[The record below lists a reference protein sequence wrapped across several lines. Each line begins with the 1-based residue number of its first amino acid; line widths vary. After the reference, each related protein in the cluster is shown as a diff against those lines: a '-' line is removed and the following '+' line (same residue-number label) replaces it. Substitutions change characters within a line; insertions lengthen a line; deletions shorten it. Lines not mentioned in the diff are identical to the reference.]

1 MKSIFCQE
9 WRNGKFF
16 KRSSS
21 MALKSI
27 EQGLARI
34 KPSRQELHKRAV
46 AIIQNARESV
56 KLLMKEGLIKQSLP
70 EEELLEQ

>member
-1 MKSIFCQE
+1 
-9 WRNGKFF
+9 
-16 KRSSS
+16 